1 MDIERVD
8 RILEAGIL
16 GLTLGIL
23 IYAPVAIGAVL
34 PQDFVLLIWM
44 LVGILVL
51 WGLRILINKEFKI
64 LWTPVCWGVLAFCAY
79 AGFECLRSDIEYVA
93 RTEFI
98 QIIFYAGLFF
108 AFLNNLHRRRATTTV
123 LAALLALGTLISIY
137 AIYQYLT
144 RSGFVLIY
152 PKPEQ
157 YAGRASGTYIC
168 PNHFAG
174 FLAMVLPVG
183 VSLLL
188 SGRISHIARILVGYS
203 VLMMTAGLV
212 VTVSRAGWLAA
223 ASGVF
228 FVVIALLHRRRFWL
242 PVTVVAI
249 LMVFVG
255 MYLYTSNFTAKKRVT
270 ENRLLVPDENR
281 RILYWRGAVRVFER
295 APVFGVGP
303 GHYDYV
309 YRQVREFHNVA
320 QGRPGW
326 AHNDYLNTLADY
338 GIVGLAIILSTLGIL
353 AYTAKQS
360 WNCVRRRIDIGKTSN
375 RGSIMLGV
383 AGGLVGI
390 AVHSFF
396 DFNMHIPANAAI
408 AVVLMAILTSYWRF
422 KTEKCYISLAGY
434 SRFLAAG
441 CVFVFAASV
450 LSASIPR
457 YKESKLL
464 KAANE
469 SVVEAETIKY
479 LKQAFEI
486 EPNNAETSYTIGE
499 LLRNRSWQGNDDY
512 KDLAIAAMT
521 WFRKSMDANP
531 LDPYPFLRYG
541 MCLDWI
547 GRRAEAGVYIAR
559 AMELDP
565 NSYYVLS
572 IAGWHFFQVE
582 DYGKAQELFLRSLKL
597 NWWNNPLASLYLKT
611 MEERKL
617 IKSNL

>member
-34 PQDFVLLIWM
+34 PQDFVLLTWM
-44 LVGILVL
+44 LVGIVVL
-51 WGLRILINKEFKI
+51 WGLRILINKNFKI
-64 LWTPVCWGVLAFCAY
+64 IWTPVCWGVLAFAAY
-79 AGFECLRSDIEYVA
+79 AVFKYLQSDIEYVA
-93 RTEFI
+93 RTEII
-98 QIIFYAGLFF
+98 QIIFYTGLFF

-123 LAALLALGTLISIY
+123 LVALLTLGTLISIY
-137 AIYQYLT
+137 AVYQYMT
-144 RSGFVLIY
+144 RSEFVLVF
-152 PKPEQ
+152 PKPAQ

-183 VSLLL
+183 FSLLL

-228 FVVIALLHRRRFWL
+228 FVVIALLHKRRFWL
-242 PVTVVAI
+242 PVTVVVI
-249 LMVFVG
+249 LLIFVG
-255 MYLYTSNFTAKKRVT
+255 LYMYTHSFTAKKRVT

-281 RILYWRGAVRVFER
+281 RILYWRGAVKVFEQS
-295 APVFGVGP
+295 PIFGVGP
-303 GHYDYV
+303 GHYDYR
-309 YRQVREFHNVA
+309 YRQVREPLNVA

-326 AHNDYLNTLADY
+326 VHNDYLNTLVDY
-338 GIVGLAIILSTLGIL
+338 GIVGLAIILATLTTF
-353 AYTAKQS
+353 AYTGKQS
-360 WNCVRRRIDIGKTSN
+360 WDSVKRRIEAGKTSN
-375 RGSIMLGV
+375 KGSIMLGV
-383 AGGLVGI
+383 SGGLVGI

-408 AVVLMAILTSYWRF
+408 AVVLMAILASYWRF
-422 KTEKCYISLAGY
+422 KSEKCWIPLAGY
-434 SRFLAAG
+434 SRFIAVG
-441 CVFVFAASV
+441 CLLVFSGTLF
-450 LSASIPR
+450 SASIPR
-457 YKESKLL
+457 YRESKLL

-469 SVVEAETIKY
+469 SVIESETIKY
-479 LKQAFEI
+479 LKQAYEV

-499 LLRNRSWQGNDDY
+499 LIRNRSWQGNDDY
-512 KDLAIAAMT
+512 KELALAAMS

-531 LDPYPFLRYG
+531 LDPYPYLRYG

-547 GRRAEAGVYIAR
+547 GRRAEAWVYFKR
-559 AMELDP
+559 ALELDP
-565 NSYYVLS
+565 NSYYMLANV
-572 IAGWHFFQVE
+572 GWHYFQIE
-582 DYGKAQELFLRSLKL
+582 DYKKAQEMFMRSLKL
-597 NWWNNPLASLYLKT
+597 NWWDNPLSVLYLKI
-611 MEERKL
+611 MDERKL
-617 IKSNL
+617 IKD